1 MPLTSGGHQA
11 PFRLPARI
19 ADRDGLLLADQLR
32 TLAKHRLVKT
42 LGTVDGATLSSALA
56 ILREMFEE

>member
-1 MPLTSGGHQA
+1 
-11 PFRLPARI
+11 
-19 ADRDGLLLADQLR
+19 LR
-32 TLAKHRLVKT
+32 TLAKHRLVKN